1 MDPRHDRFYLT
12 SAVLFVFRVL
22 IFLTLF
28 FLPLYLQS
36 MGFSGGEIGL
46 LMGVDSLTSLLT
58 TLPLGISNDLVAPRN
73 LILVSF
79 LTLAA
84 VYLVLSN
91 TAMFPVLVILFVLL
105 GTSNTLG
112 QLSLRAL
119 IYKTTEKKRKGSRF
133 AIMGCAEH
141 SGIAVGALI
150 GGLLLTK
157 LNYCS
162 LFTLTGILFVFIM
175 PLAVGLPRTMTCI
188 FDPALYKKEL
198 FRRDVVVFA
207 IIMFLYA
214 YHWGAEKTV
223 YTLFLKECLFF
234 SPAEMGWLIFIT
246 VMMLAATCFVLGR
259 LLDRKNALLPR
270 LIVVGLCLSAT
281 GTMLL
286 AIAATKAQAFLF
298 RAVHEIGDGAFM
310 IFSYVMTSNL
320 FSKARVGGGS
330 GFLGQVAVLGS
341 FTGALMSGL
350 LLQYFG
356 PRIPMVIAGM
366 IGLAALYCF
375 LRFRLATNSLPE
387 DNV

>member
-1 MDPRHDRFYLT
+1 MDPRYDKLYLT
-12 SAVLFVFRVL
+12 SFVLFVFRLL

-36 MGFSGGEIGL
+36 MGFAGWEIGL

-73 LILVSF
+73 LSLISF
-79 LTLAA
+79 LILAA
-84 VYLVLSN
+84 VYLLLSK
-91 TAMFPVLVILFVLL
+91 TAMFPVLIILFVLL

-119 IYKTTEKKRKGSRF
+119 IYKTTETKKKGSRF

-141 SGIAVGALI
+141 SGIAAGGLV

-157 LNYCS
+157 LDYGS
-162 LFTLTGILFVFIM
+162 LFTLTSVLFILIM
-175 PLAVGLPRTMTCI
+175 PLAVGLPRTVKSI
-188 FDPALYKKEL
+188 FDPTLYKKEL
-198 FRRDVVVFA
+198 LRRDVVVFA

-234 SPAEMGWLIFIT
+234 SPAQMGWMIFIT
-246 VMMLAATCFVLGR
+246 VMMLAATCLVLGT
-259 LLDRKNALLPR
+259 LLDRKSALLSQ
-270 LIVVGLCLSAT
+270 LIVAGLCLSAV

-286 AIAATKAQAFLF
+286 ALATTKIQAFLF

-320 FSKARVGGGS
+320 FSKSRVGGGS
-330 GFLGQVAVLGS
+330 GFIGQVSVLGS
-341 FTGALMSGL
+341 FTGSLLSGIL
-350 LLQYFG
+350 FQSFG

-366 IGLAALYCF
+366 VGLVSLYCF
-375 LRFRLATNSLPE
+375 FRFRLATNSASE
-387 DNV
+387 NNI